1 TGATPV
7 SDASSWF
14 DSSSSLR
21 CCENSSLAGQD
32 IVGECLFVPSH
43 FASPLVTDIAQKDKN
58 KAKQTKPGTRMER
71 VQEIEA
77 EGEFI
82 SNPIPLNL

>member
-1 TGATPV
+1 
-7 SDASSWF
+7 
-14 DSSSSLR
+14 
-21 CCENSSLAGQD
+21 
-32 IVGECLFVPSH
+32 FVPSH

-58 KAKQTKPGTRMER
+58 KAKRTKPGTRMER